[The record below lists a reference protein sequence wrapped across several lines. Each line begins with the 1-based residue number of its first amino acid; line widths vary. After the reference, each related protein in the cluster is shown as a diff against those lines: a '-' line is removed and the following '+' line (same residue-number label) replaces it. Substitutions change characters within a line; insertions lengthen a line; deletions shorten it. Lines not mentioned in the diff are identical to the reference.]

1 MANLAFFVEKSVSKT
16 YKSGYQIR
24 LKFIISQDVRDVTL
38 LNSFIDYFNCGNVL
52 TDSKGMSRFIVR
64 KKSDI
69 ALKIIP
75 FFVKYSLHSSKLADY
90 NDFCK
95 AEKIVEAHLNKEGLA
110 QIDSIRSGM
119 NRGRKH

>member
-1 MANLAFFVEKSVSKT
+1 VEKSVSKT
-16 YKSGYQIR
+16 YKSGYQIC

-64 KKSDI
+64 KKSEI

-75 FFVKYSLHSSKLADY
+75 FFVKYYLHSSKLADY

-95 AEKIVEAHLNKEGLA
+95 AEKIVDTKAHLNKEGLA
-110 QIDSIRSGM
+110 QIDSRRSGM